1 MRSHLKIIAAGLA
14 TAACVTSAAFAGGHA
29 GNPAV
34 KARQAHM
41 QLYAFNLGILGAMA
55 KGEAEY
61 DADAAAGAASNM
73 ASLSGAYQMAYW
85 VPGTDADSVDT
96 SKAAAAMWD
105 NIEDAIAKGTAL
117 NEASVALAA
126 VAGDGLEALQGA
138 MGPVGAAC
146 GSCHKAYRLK

>member
-1 MRSHLKIIAAGLA
+1 MRSHLKITVAGLA
-14 TAACVTSAAFAGGHA
+14 AAACVATAALAGGHA

-55 KGEAEY
+55 KGDAEY
-61 DADAAAGAASNM
+61 NADAAAGAANNM

-85 VPGTDADSVDT
+85 TPGTDSDSVDT

-105 NIEDAIAKGTAL
+105 NIEDAVAKGMAL

-126 VAGDGLEALQGA
+126 VAGDSLEALQGA

-146 GSCHKAYRLK
+146 GACHKAYRVK